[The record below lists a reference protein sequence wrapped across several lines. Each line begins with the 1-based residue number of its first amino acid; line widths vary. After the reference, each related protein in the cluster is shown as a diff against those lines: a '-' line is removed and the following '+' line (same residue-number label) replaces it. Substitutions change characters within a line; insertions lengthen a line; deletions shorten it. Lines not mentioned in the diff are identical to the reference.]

1 MPAMLSTVSLIDPT
15 TLNPSFSGPD
25 TSRMGR
31 PAVIITRADQQTA
44 VDQFQLL
51 LTNAKA
57 YRLQMLA
64 LSKAAASF
72 GYALEKI
79 AHSKASVRDP
89 TNVCSSLQAAAGL
102 HYLMS
107 NHHQILSDTL
117 YKQFEIPLLQHL
129 DTHKAN
135 IEASEAQYERS
146 MRDMSQKIKETE
158 ATSLQNGR
166 KRQRGKYFSY
176 LLQFRQALT
185 TLTMQV
191 DELERIKLGYYFS
204 NLESEQANLQ
214 LILQKTST
222 IVRAEVDIYER
233 IANKGLNDTVLE
245 PMTTQG
251 PDPYCTYATTDEF
264 SSIFSILPPTP
275 IIPTGAA
282 GGSGSTGTSTPQPDP
297 IMTTF
302 YGYHEANPF
311 STARNQTG
319 TRDRH
324 LFGETSSVDSKESM
338 MDKAATVVVPAAAGS
353 GMASA
358 KAPAAGATTTTITTS
373 STTIV
378 TETKTK
384 DVASTSTA
392 ATVATQDS
400 TKSSQISTSTVTA
413 SKDTKGISSDKTV
426 QALAIVEEEK
436 STSSN
441 NKSSKATAISEVA
454 NGRAD
459 EETGSNNNGGR
470 NNGSSQ
476 ENGVNMRRGQ
486 HHHRHRTFSKQSE
499 DNASSAA
506 AVSGATAATAASAAA
521 AAASSPVTSDRAS
534 SIPSYSLRSRS
545 GSRSHL
551 LLASTPDSPPVRG
564 MIHIAGDSE
573 LLNNRDFSFSYE
585 PSELLEQRSAHHHH
599 HQYAQNPFDG
609 MMEEDEGGFGTSATS
624 SNGRRRPSLSNHR
637 TATGGSSSAASS
649 LGGSGGHQPMRSQS
663 SGHVSGTVAGTGHLL
678 HGLRHTSSD
687 GQLSHSSSSN
697 LSSIGST
704 HSYSAGSLH
713 HRRSTGRIKTTS
725 NGDHYL
731 AGYNHHAED
740 GMSSEAMALGT
751 SLDDPTSSSFMSWR
765 KASSAGL
772 MGLGGATTEAFG
784 GRSGFEDGM
793 PAFFADDVDDSLDQ
807 ADNIS
812 VAGSVSTFS
821 GGVRRSGIAV
831 GRSRSRPESG
841 SDQDTTTGQGQGQ
854 DSNDADSSII
864 QMADGSSKNVSS
876 THVYEI
882 AV

>member
-1 MPAMLSTVSLIDPT
+1 MLSTVSLIDPT

-166 KRQRGKYFSY
+166 KRQRD

-233 IANKGLNDTVLE
+233 IANKGLNDTILE

-324 LFGETSSVDSKESM
+324 LFGEASSVDSKESM
-338 MDKAATVVVPAAAGS
+338 MEKAATIVVPAAIGS
-353 GMASA
+353 GVAGA
-358 KAPAAGATTTTITTS
+358 KAPAAGATITATTTS
-373 STTIV
+373 STMV
-378 TETKTK
+378 AETKTK

-392 ATVATQDS
+392 AAATTQDS
-400 TKSSQISTSTVTA
+400 TNSSSQTSALTITA
-413 SKDTKGISSDKTV
+413 SKDTKGASSEKTV

-436 STSSN
+436 STSG
-441 NKSSKATAISEVA
+441 NKIFSKATATFELA
-454 NGRAD
+454 NGRAE
-459 EETGSNNNGGR
+459 EETVSNNNGDG
-470 NNGSSQ
+470 NNSSSQ

-486 HHHRHRTFSKQSE
+486 QHHRHRTFSKQSE
-499 DNASSAA
+499 DNASSTA
-506 AVSGATAATAASAAA
+506 AVSGATAATAVSAAP
-521 AAASSPVTSDRAS
+521 ASSPTTSDRAS

-585 PSELLEQRSAHHHH
+585 PSELLEQRGAHHHH
-599 HQYAQNPFDG
+599 HQYARNPFDG

-663 SGHVSGTVAGTGHLL
+663 GGHVSGTVTGTGHLL

-704 HSYSAGSLH
+704 HSYSAGSLN
-713 HRRSTGRIKTTS
+713 HRRSTGRIKTS
-725 NGDHYL
+725 SSGDHYL
-731 AGYNHHAED
+731 AGHNHHAED

-765 KASSAGL
+765 KSSSAGL
-772 MGLGGATTEAFG
+772 MGLGGTTTEAFG

-807 ADNIS
+807 ADNVS

-821 GGVRRSGIAV
+821 GGIRRSGIAV
-831 GRSRSRPESG
+831 GRSGSRPESG

-854 DSNDADSSII
+854 DSNDADLSII

-876 THVYEI
+876 THVHEI
-882 AV
+882 TA

>member
-1 MPAMLSTVSLIDPT
+1 
-15 TLNPSFSGPD
+15 
-25 TSRMGR
+25 MGR

-44 VDQFQLL
+44 VDQLQLL
-51 LTNAKA
+51 LANAKA
-57 YRLQMLA
+57 YRLQMLG

-89 TNVCSSLQAAAGL
+89 SNVCSSLQAAAGL

-129 DTHKAN
+129 DSHRAN

-166 KRQRGKYFSY
+166 KRQRGKSSLYMASFLICTRCID

-191 DELERIKLGYYFS
+191 DELERIKLGYYFN

-233 IANKGLNDTVLE
+233 IANKGLNDTILE

-275 IIPTGAA
+275 IIPTVA
-282 GGSGSTGTSTPQPDP
+282 GGTGTTGTSTPQPDP

-302 YGYHEANPF
+302 YGHHEANPF

-324 LFGETSSVDSKESM
+324 LFGEASSVESKESM
-338 MDKAATVVVPAAAGS
+338 MGKAVTVADPTIAGGDNLTATN
-353 GMASA
+353 
-358 KAPAAGATTTTITTS
+358 APAVTIATTTTTTLK
-373 STTIV
+373 TAV
-378 TETKTK
+378 TETKDAASISTTEAATTHK
-384 DVASTSTA
+384 STNASFNQVSTST
-392 ATVATQDS
+392 TT
-400 TKSSQISTSTVTA
+400 T
-413 SKDTKGISSDKTV
+413 SKDSNKAFSTDKTV
-426 QALAIVEEEK
+426 QALVTVEEEK
-436 STSSN
+436 STTST
-441 NKSSKATAISEVA
+441 KKISGLDANAEVA
-454 NGRAD
+454 SLAATDLTND
-459 EETGSNNNGGR
+459 EANNLDDVASIKNRGIDG
-470 NNGSSQ
+470 NNSTNQ
-476 ENGVNMRRGQ
+476 NNGVNMRRGQ
-486 HHHRHRTFSKQSE
+486 QHHRNRSFSKQLN
-499 DNASSAA
+499 DNPSSAA
-506 AVSGATAATAASAAA
+506 STAGAAGTPGAV
-521 AAASSPVTSDRAS
+521 AASSPSTSDQAS
-534 SIPSYSLRSRS
+534 SVPSYSLRSQS

-551 LLASTPDSPPVRG
+551 MLASTPDSPPVRG

-573 LLNNRDFSFSYE
+573 LLNNRDFSFPCE
-585 PSELLEQRSAHHHH
+585 PSELLEQRSGSGTHH
-599 HQYAQNPFDG
+599 HQYDRSPFDG

-624 SNGRRRPSLSNHR
+624 SNGRGRPSMSSHHR
-637 TATGGSSSAASS
+637 ANGGSDSAASS
-649 LGGSGGHQPMRSQS
+649 LGGSGSGGHLPVRSN
-663 SGHVSGTVAGTGHLL
+663 SGGNVGTSVPGTGHLL

-697 LSSIGST
+697 LSSLGST

-713 HRRSTGRIKTTS
+713 HRRSTGRIKTS
-725 NGDHYL
+725 SSADQYL
-731 AGYNHHAED
+731 TD
-740 GMSSEAMALGT
+740 DRFSSTGAAALGS

-765 KASSAGL
+765 KSSSAGL
-772 MGLGGATTEAFG
+772 MGLGGAVAEPFG
-784 GRSGFEDGM
+784 GRGGFEDGM
-793 PAFFADDVDDSLDQ
+793 PAFFADDDAEDRLDQ
-807 ADNIS
+807 TL
-812 VAGSVSTFS
+812 TFS
-821 GGVRRSGIAV
+821 SARRSV
-831 GRSRSRPESG
+831 TGRGSRPESG
-841 SDQDTTTGQGQGQ
+841 SDQDTTTNTGAAGQQ

-876 THVYEI
+876 THVHEI

>member
-1 MPAMLSTVSLIDPT
+1 MLSTVSLIDPT

-44 VDQFQLL
+44 VDQLQLL

-57 YRLQMLA
+57 YRLQMLG

-89 TNVCSSLQAAAGL
+89 SS
-102 HYLMS
+102 
-107 NHHQILSDTL
+107 SDTL

-129 DTHKAN
+129 DSHKAN

-166 KRQRGKYFSY
+166 KRQRGKYH

-191 DELERIKLGYYFS
+191 DELERIKLGYYFG

-233 IANKGLNDTVLE
+233 IANKGLNDTILE

-264 SSIFSILPPTP
+264 SSIFSILPATP
-275 IIPTGAA
+275 IIPTAA
-282 GGSGSTGTSTPQPDP
+282 GGTGSTGTSTPQPDP

-324 LFGETSSVDSKESM
+324 LFGEASSVESKESM
-338 MDKAATVVVPAAAGS
+338 MDKAATVVVTATAG
-353 GMASA
+353 GAN
-358 KAPAAGATTTTITTS
+358 AAGAKSPAANAATTVMTTTSTS
-373 STTIV
+373 KTVV
-378 TETKTK
+378 TETK
-384 DVASTSTA
+384 DVASTSTSGA
-392 ATVATQDS
+392 AAAAQDS
-400 TKSSQISTSTVTA
+400 TYASPDQVSTTTTLP
-413 SKDTKGISSDKTV
+413 SKPFQKVSPSDKTV

-436 STSSN
+436 STVGTKTSSELDTN
-441 NKSSKATAISEVA
+441 SEVA
-454 NGRAD
+454 TLSSTD
-459 EETGSNNNGGR
+459 LTSGGGNSR
-470 NNGSSQ
+470 EAESGTKNHGTEISSSANQ
-476 ENGVNMRRGQ
+476 NNGVNMRRGQ
-486 HHHRHRTFSKQSE
+486 QHHRNRTFSKQLE

-506 AVSGATAATAASAAA
+506 SAP
-521 AAASSPVTSDRAS
+521 STSDQAS
-534 SIPSYSLRSRS
+534 SIPSYTHRSRS

-573 LLNNRDFSFSYE
+573 LLNNKDFSFSYE
-585 PSELLEQRSAHHHH
+585 PSELFGQRSGGAHHH
-599 HQYAQNPFDG
+599 HQYDRSPFDG
-609 MMEEDEGGFGTSATS
+609 MMEEDEGGFGTSVTS
-624 SNGRRRPSLSNHR
+624 SNGRARPSLSNHHR
-637 TATGGSSSAASS
+637 ATGGSSSAASS
-649 LGGSGGHQPMRSQS
+649 LGGSGSGGLMPLRSN
-663 SGHVSGTVAGTGHLL
+663 SGGNVGTSVAGTGHLL

-697 LSSIGST
+697 LSSLGST
-704 HSYSAGSLH
+704 HSYSTGSLH
-713 HRRSTGRIKTTS
+713 HRRSTGRIKTSS
-725 NGDHYL
+725 NADQYL
-731 AGYNHHAED
+731 TGSHHMDD
-740 GMSSEAMALGT
+740 GASSSGAMALET

-772 MGLGGATTEAFG
+772 MTLGGAAAEPFG
-784 GRSGFEDGM
+784 GRGGFEDGM
-793 PAFFADDVDDSLDQ
+793 PAFFADDDTEDRLDQ
-807 ADNIS
+807 S
-812 VAGSVSTFS
+812 STFS
-821 GGVRRSGIAV
+821 GARRSIT
-831 GRSRSRPESG
+831 GRGSRPESG
-841 SDQDTTTGQGQGQ
+841 SDQDATTNAGAPGQQ
-854 DSNDADSSII
+854 DSNDTDSSII

-876 THVYEI
+876 THVHEI
-882 AV
+882 VV

>member
-1 MPAMLSTVSLIDPT
+1 MLSTVSLIDPT

-44 VDQFQLL
+44 VDQLQLL
-51 LTNAKA
+51 LANAKA
-57 YRLQMLA
+57 YRLQMLG

-89 TNVCSSLQAAAGL
+89 SNVCSSLQAAAGL

-129 DTHKAN
+129 DSHKAN

-166 KRQRGKYFSY
+166 KRQRGNGLPDDYYLGQY

-233 IANKGLNDTVLE
+233 IANKGLNDTILE

-275 IIPTGAA
+275 IIPTAA
-282 GGSGSTGTSTPQPDP
+282 GGGTGSTGASTPQPDP

-324 LFGETSSVDSKESM
+324 LFGEASSVESKGSM
-338 MDKAATVVVPAAAGS
+338 MDKAATVAVPAIAGGADMIGAKTPAVS
-353 GMASA
+353 IVTTMTTAS
-358 KAPAAGATTTTITTS
+358 KTV
-373 STTIV
+373 V
-378 TETKTK
+378 TETKN
-384 DVASTSTA
+384 VASTSTIGS
-392 ATVATQDS
+392 TATQE
-400 TKSSQISTSTVTA
+400 STSASFNQVSSSTAA
-413 SKDTKGISSDKTV
+413 SKDPKKDVSTDETV
-426 QALAIVEEEK
+426 HALAIVDEEK
-436 STSSN
+436 STAGTKKSLELDVNAEVVSLTATDLTNGEANDHDDVTGVSNHGIGNSDSSN
-441 NKSSKATAISEVA
+441 
-454 NGRAD
+454 
-459 EETGSNNNGGR
+459 R
-470 NNGSSQ
+470 N
-476 ENGVNMRRGQ
+476 NGVNMRRGQ
-486 HHHRHRTFSKQSE
+486 QHHRNRTFSKQLD

-506 AVSGATAATAASAAA
+506 SAARATEA
-521 AAASSPVTSDRAS
+521 AGVVAASSPSTSDQAS
-534 SIPSYSLRSRS
+534 STPSYTLRSRS

-585 PSELLEQRSAHHHH
+585 PSELLEQRSGGAHHH
-599 HQYAQNPFDG
+599 HQYGPFDG

-624 SNGRRRPSLSNHR
+624 SNGRRGPSLSNHHR
-637 TATGGSSSAASS
+637 ASGGSNSAASS
-649 LGGSGGHQPMRSQS
+649 LGGSGSGGQLPVRSN
-663 SGHVSGTVAGTGHLL
+663 SGGNVGTSVAGGVHLL

-697 LSSIGST
+697 LSNLGSI
-704 HSYSAGSLH
+704 HSYSAGNLH
-713 HRRSTGRIKTTS
+713 HRRSTGRIKTS
-725 NGDHYL
+725 SGADLYL
-731 AGYNHHAED
+731 ADDKVSTSG
-740 GMSSEAMALGT
+740 AMVLGT
-751 SLDDPTSSSFMSWR
+751 SLDDPTSSSSMSWR
-765 KASSAGL
+765 KSSSAGL
-772 MGLGGATTEAFG
+772 MGLGGAAAEPFG
-784 GRSGFEDGM
+784 GRGGFEDGM
-793 PAFFADDVDDSLDQ
+793 PAFFADDDAEDRLDQ
-807 ADNIS
+807 M
-812 VAGSVSTFS
+812 STFS
-821 GGVRRSGIAV
+821 GARRNGT
-831 GRSRSRPESG
+831 GRGSRPESG
-841 SDQDTTTGQGQGQ
+841 SDQDTTTNVGVQ

-864 QMADGSSKNVSS
+864 EMADGSSKNVSS
-876 THVYEI
+876 THVHEI

>member
-1 MPAMLSTVSLIDPT
+1 MLSTVSLIDPT

-44 VDQFQLL
+44 VDQLQLL

-57 YRLQMLA
+57 YRLQMLS

-89 TNVCSSLQAAAGL
+89 SNVCSSLQAAAGL

-166 KRQRGKYFSY
+166 KRQRGKYHSHFLVVY
-176 LLQFRQALT
+176 DLLQFRQALT

-233 IANKGLNDTVLE
+233 IANKGLNDTILE

-251 PDPYCTYATTDEF
+251 PDPYCTYATTDDF

-275 IIPTGAA
+275 IIPTGAGGA
-282 GGSGSTGTSTPQPDP
+282 GAGSATGTSTPQPDP
-297 IMTTF
+297 IMSTF

-324 LFGETSSVDSKESM
+324 LFGEESSVESKESM
-338 MDKAATVVVPAAAGS
+338 MNKAATTVEPSAVANATAASTAT
-353 GMASA
+353 
-358 KAPAAGATTTTITTS
+358 KAPAAATTTATTTTTT
-373 STTIV
+373 
-378 TETKTK
+378 TESKAG
-384 DVASTSTA
+384 DAASTSTTA
-392 ATVATQDS
+392 LES
-400 TKSSQISTSTVTA
+400 TKTSEQANKQVASITTAA
-413 SKDTKGISSDKTV
+413 SKDSQTGGASTSPENAV
-426 QALAIVEEEK
+426 QTPEIVEK
-436 STSSN
+436 STGAKNSKELDSSAGETSAATTDLSNAGESQEDESSSN
-441 NKSSKATAISEVA
+441 SNE
-454 NGRAD
+454 N
-459 EETGSNNNGGR
+459 TGN
-470 NNGSSQ
+470 Q
-476 ENGVNMRRGQ
+476 DNGVNMRKGQ
-486 HHHRHRTFSKQSE
+486 QHHRHRTFSKQLE
-499 DNASSAA
+499 ESS
-506 AVSGATAATAASAAA
+506 SNAAA
-521 AAASSPVTSDRAS
+521 AAASSPTTSDQAS

-585 PSELLEQRSAHHHH
+585 PSELLEQRNSSSH
-599 HQYAQNPFDG
+599 HQLHQAYGRNPFDE
-609 MMEEDEGGFGTSATS
+609 MEEEEGGFGTSATS
-624 SNGRRRPSLSNHR
+624 SNGGRGGRRRPSLSNR
-637 TATGGSSSAASS
+637 PTGGSSSSS
-649 LGGSGGHQPMRSQS
+649 LGGQLVRSNTGGNSGAS
-663 SGHVSGTVAGTGHLL
+663 GTGHLV

-697 LSSIGST
+697 LSSLGST

-713 HRRSTGRIKTTS
+713 HRRSTGRIKTMS
-725 NGDHYL
+725 GDHYL
-731 AGYNHHAED
+731 GSHHSGGGGHVDD
-740 GMSSEAMALGT
+740 GMSSAAMVLGT
-751 SLDDPTSSSFMSWR
+751 SLDEPSSFMPWR
-765 KASSAGL
+765 KSSSAG
-772 MGLGGATTEAFG
+772 MMGGAEFG
-784 GRSGFEDGM
+784 GRGGFEDGM
-793 PAFFADDVDDSLDQ
+793 PAFFADDGDDLDREDS
-807 ADNIS
+807 ASIS
-812 VAGSVSTFS
+812 VIA
-821 GGVRRSGIAV
+821 RRSGSGTGSI
-831 GRSRSRPESG
+831 GRGSRPESG
-841 SDQDTTTGQGQGQ
+841 SDQDATGVGAGQQ
-854 DSNDADSSII
+854 DSNEGAAQSSII
-864 QMADGSSKNVSS
+864 QMADGSSKNVST
-876 THVYEI
+876 THVHEI